1 MTLNSS
7 KVNGP
12 TRRRDGQIGRLR
24 PFKARLVTKGFN
36 KKEGIDYD
44 KIKKKKKKKLSIAMH
59 KSIRDLLSIITH

>member
-44 KIKKKKKKKLSIAMH
+44 KKKKKKKNYL
-59 KSIRDLLSIITH
+59 

>member
-44 KIKKKKKKKLSIAMH
+44 KKKKKKKK
-59 KSIRDLLSIITH
+59 KIIYSYA

>member
-24 PFKARLVTKGFN
+24 PFKARLVTKG
-36 KKEGIDYD
+36 IM
-44 KIKKKKKKKLSIAMH
+44 IKKKKKKKKNYL
-59 KSIRDLLSIITH
+59 